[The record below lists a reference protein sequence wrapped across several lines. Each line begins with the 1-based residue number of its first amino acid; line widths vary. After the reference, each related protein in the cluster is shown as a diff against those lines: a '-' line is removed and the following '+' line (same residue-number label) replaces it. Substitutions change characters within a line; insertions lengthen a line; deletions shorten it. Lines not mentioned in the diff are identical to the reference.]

1 MLPFAANWHMGDIR
15 VRTQP
20 ISCVKNALVRLLSP
34 HSGQR
39 HFERWYQK
47 VGVDQTAWWKRR
59 IVGSKSFRIGNNR
72 FSPLKTF

>member
-15 VRTQP
+15 VRAQP

-39 HFERWYQK
+39 HFGAM
-47 VGVDQTAWWKRR
+47 V
-59 IVGSKSFRIGNNR
+59 SKLEWTRQLGGNAELWAVNNLA
-72 FSPLKTF
+72 SAIQ

>member
-39 HFERWYQK
+39 HFERWYQSWSGPDSL
-47 VGVDQTAWWKRR
+47 VETPNCGQ
-59 IVGSKSFRIGNNR
+59 
-72 FSPLKTF
+72 